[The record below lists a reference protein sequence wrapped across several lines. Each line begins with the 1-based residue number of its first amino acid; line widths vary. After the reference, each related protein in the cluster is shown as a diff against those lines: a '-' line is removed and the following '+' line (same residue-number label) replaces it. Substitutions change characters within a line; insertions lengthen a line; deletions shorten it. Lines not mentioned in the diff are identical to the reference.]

1 MPDVDVRSFERP
13 IDALLNFCRALSM
26 EASAPM
32 SSALNASP
40 EERRRHHRTPI
51 GIPVRVYLDETPAL
65 ATVEMVDVSASGCA
79 LRAPEHPPYLG
90 QRAAFGFVVAD
101 RGFCLA
107 RGRVVRLSQA
117 GFAVAFDDTNP
128 AFDGFVGDVSVCGRA
143 P

>member
-1 MPDVDVRSFERP
+1 
-13 IDALLNFCRALSM
+13 M
-26 EASAPM
+26 EASAHM
-32 SSALNASP
+32 TAALKASP

-65 ATVEMVDVSASGCA
+65 STVEMVDVSASGCA
-79 LRAPEHPPYLG
+79 LRAPDSPPQLG

-107 RGRVVRLSQA
+107 RGRVVRLLPA

-128 AFDGFVGDVSVCGRA
+128 AFDGFVGDVSAR
-143 P
+143 

>member
-1 MPDVDVRSFERP
+1 MQAGAHMTA
-13 IDALLNFCRALSM
+13 ALK
-26 EASAPM
+26 
-32 SSALNASP
+32 ASP

-65 ATVEMVDVSASGCA
+65 STVEMVDVSASGCA
-79 LRAPEHPPYLG
+79 LRAHESPHEGAPQLG

-107 RGRVVRLSQA
+107 RGRVVRLSPA

-128 AFDGFVGDVSVCGRA
+128 AFDGFVGDVSAR
-143 P
+143 